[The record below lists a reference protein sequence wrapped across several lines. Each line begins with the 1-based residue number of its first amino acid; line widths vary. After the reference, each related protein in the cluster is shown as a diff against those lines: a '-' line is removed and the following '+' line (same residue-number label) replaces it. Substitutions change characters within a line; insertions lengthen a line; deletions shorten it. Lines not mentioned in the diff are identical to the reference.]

1 MDKQQQMA
9 QIRLKKLGLLIYDAR
24 KSARRSPQECADA
37 IGISVEDLQAVEKG
51 EKALSLPELEN
62 LAFFL
67 DVPLDH
73 FWGAQSLSARNK
85 PENIQQ
91 KEQLRKLRNRVIG
104 ASLRNARL
112 KLSLTPQQVSQAA
125 SIPEDKLSQYELG
138 ACPAPLPDL
147 EILANVL
154 KMRVEDLIDKRGP
167 VGKWR
172 SERIEIE
179 HFLGLDPEVRQFICA
194 PVNFPYIT
202 LAKRLSQ
209 MSVEK
214 LRAIAETIL
223 EITF

>member
-9 QIRLKKLGLLIYDAR
+9 QIRLKKLGLLIFDAR
-24 KSARRSPQECADA
+24 RAARRSPEECADA
-37 IGISVEDLQAVEKG
+37 IGIPVDEFQAIEKG
-51 EKALSLPELEN
+51 SKALSLPELEN
-62 LAFFL
+62 LAFYL

-73 FWGAQSLSARNK
+73 FWGGQSLSAHSK

-91 KEQLRKLRNRVIG
+91 KEQLRKLRDRVVG
-104 ASLRNARL
+104 ASLRDARS
-112 KLSLTPQQVSQAA
+112 KSGLSVEQVSEAA
-125 SIPEDKLSQYELG
+125 SIPVDTLRQYELG
-138 ACPAPLPDL
+138 ACPVPLTDL

-154 KMRVEDLIDKRGP
+154 KMRIEDLIDKRGP

-172 SERIEIE
+172 SERLEFE
-179 HFLGLDPEVRQFICA
+179 KFLGLDPEVRQFICA
-194 PVNFPYIT
+194 PVNAPYIT

-214 LRAIAETIL
+214 LRTIAETIL